1 MSTLSAGSLK
11 PGAAA
16 EPPLGLHLPLRVQQG
31 QQGLSCCPHPPQRWL
46 QQQQQQR
53 SPRCTHHPCQRRPPI
68 QTQAI
73 IISVFHR
80 ANGLSGNRLFFSPFF
95 FLAFKT
101 HEYGSSENRELGTVE
116 WSTGSSEPSAGVT
129 LSP

>member
-31 QQGLSCCPHPPQRWL
+31 QQGLSCCPHPPRGGCSSSSSSVAPAVL
-46 QQQQQQR
+46 TIPAR
-53 SPRCTHHPCQRRPPI
+53 GDLPYKPRLL
-68 QTQAI
+68 
-73 IISVFHR
+73 
-80 ANGLSGNRLFFSPFF
+80 LSQSSTVLMVSQETDFFFPLF

>member
-1 MSTLSAGSLK
+1 MLGHVHSQCWISEAWSSSRASPGAAPPSEGPAGSAGSVLLS
-11 PGAAA
+11 
-16 EPPLGLHLPLRVQQG
+16 PP
-31 QQGLSCCPHPPQRWL
+31 SQRWL
-46 QQQQQQR
+46 QQQQQH

-95 FLAFKT
+95 F
-101 HEYGSSENRELGTVE
+101 
-116 WSTGSSEPSAGVT
+116 
-129 LSP
+129 